1 LAFFVA
7 YRPGVTPGQASPFL
21 GHEHARGLFFMW
33 RNPPVPSRQQK
44 QWRHYEENKAM
55 RKVRKQ
61 IKRNRKTK
69 RTRRKDWRP
78 DNMDLDSL
86 DDLDIVQDERV
97 MPRGERERRQTVLNE
112 ALTRIRKEQ
121 EEEEKAI
128 HSSTNGDRQAMVVE
142 VSSSMCRVD
151 LDGQTILCGLRG
163 SLSAEDTG
171 YTNVV
176 AVGDQVLISQNGSEQ
191 GIVEQVL
198 PRTSVLSRPDP
209 FYNHLRQAVVANAEQ
224 LLIIASWR
232 DPAFW
237 PALID
242 RYLIAAERSNLSPV
256 LCVNKVDLADD
267 MAACH
272 AATEP
277 YLQLGYPVL
286 LTSALRQT
294 GIEDLK
300 ERLAGRASILAGLSG
315 VGKSSL
321 LNAVQPGLQLRTA
334 EISERL
340 KMGRHTTTQVNL
352 FELNLGGYVIDTP
365 GIRDFGLAG
374 LLRTD
379 LIDYYPGIQDAARRC
394 RFSDCSHTHEPG
406 CGVQAA
412 VQAGRIAEARYQSYV
427 QIYETLPASHAQEQE
442 LAQTRAW
449 R

>member
-1 LAFFVA
+1 
-7 YRPGVTPGQASPFL
+7 
-21 GHEHARGLFFMW
+21 
-33 RNPPVPSRQQK
+33 
-44 QWRHYEENKAM
+44 M

-61 IKRNRKTK
+61 IQRNRKTK
-69 RTRRKDWRP
+69 RARRKDWMP
-78 DNMDLDSL
+78 DNLDPDSL
-86 DDLDIVQDERV
+86 DDLDIIQDERV

-112 ALTRIRKEQ
+112 ALARIREEQ
-121 EEEEKAI
+121 EEKETAI
-128 HSSTNGDRQAMVVE
+128 HGPTNGDRQAMVVE

-151 LDGQTILCGLRG
+151 LDGQTVLCGLRG
-163 SLSAEDTG
+163 ALTAQDTG

-209 FYNHLRQAVVANAEQ
+209 FYNHLKQAVVANAEQ
-224 LLIIASWR
+224 LLIIASWS

-242 RYLIAAERSNLSPV
+242 RYLIAAQRSNLSPV

-267 MAACH
+267 VAACH
-272 AATEP
+272 AMTEP
-277 YLQLGYPVL
+277 YKQLGHPVL
-286 LTSALRQT
+286 LTSALR
-294 GIEDLK
+294 GIGIDDLK

-321 LNAVQPGLQLRTA
+321 LNAVQPGLQLRTG
-334 EISERL
+334 EVSERL

-352 FELNLGGYVIDTP
+352 FALDLGGYVIDTP
-365 GIRDFGLAG
+365 GIRDFGLAS

-379 LIDYYPGIQDAARRC
+379 LIDYYPEIQDAARQC

-406 CGVQAA
+406 CGVQTA
-412 VQAGRIAEARYQSYV
+412 VQKGRIAETRYQSYL

>member
-1 LAFFVA
+1 
-7 YRPGVTPGQASPFL
+7 
-21 GHEHARGLFFMW
+21 M
-33 RNPPVPSRQQK
+33 
-44 QWRHYEENKAM
+44 
-55 RKVRKQ
+55 
-61 IKRNRKTK
+61 
-69 RTRRKDWRP
+69 P
-78 DNMDLDSL
+78 DSLDLNAL
-86 DDLDIVQDERV
+86 DDLDIAQEERI
-97 MPRGERERRQTVLNE
+97 MPRGERERRQTVLDE
-112 ALTRIRKEQ
+112 ALTRIRKEEQ
-121 EEEEKAI
+121 EEEAAI
-128 HSSTNGDRQAMVVE
+128 EHSTNGDRQAMVVE
-142 VSSSMCRVD
+142 VSSSMCRID
-151 LDGQTILCGLRG
+151 LDGKTVLCGLRG

-171 YTNVV
+171 YTNVL
-176 AVGDQVLISQNGSEQ
+176 AVGDQVLISRNGSEQ
-191 GIVEQVL
+191 GIVERVL

-209 FYNHLRQAVVANAEQ
+209 FYTHLKQAVVANAEQ
-224 LLIIASWR
+224 LLIVASWR

-237 PALID
+237 PALVD

-267 MAACH
+267 VAACH

-277 YLQLGYPVL
+277 YVQLGYPVL

-294 GIEDLK
+294 GIDDLK
-300 ERLAGRASILAGLSG
+300 EQLAGRTSILAGLSG

-321 LNAVQPGLQLRTA
+321 LNVVQPGLQLRTG

-352 FELNLGGYVIDTP
+352 FRLNLGGYVIDTP

-379 LIDYYPGIQDAARRC
+379 LIDYYPDIQTAARRC

-412 VQAGRIAEARYQSYV
+412 VQAGRFSETRYQSYT
-427 QIYETLPASHAQEQE
+427 QIYETLPANQAQKQE

-449 R
+449 H